1 VSRAARY
8 CRFLNC
14 ATLLA
19 LTTVCIASL
28 AEAETI
34 PKWGL
39 VDQRIRTAVYSPD
52 EVYRLYGFVGFHLD
66 LEFEADESFTSMSG
80 GDLGALTY
88 SAHDNVLTLKPKVAS
103 AEMNLA
109 VSTTKRRYYFEYSVS
124 AQSPSRVPS
133 QVMYAVRFSYPASSG
148 SPDGLTSEGRVRLE
162 LARASQNRPRNIDYW
177 FCGNPALKP
186 ISASDD
192 GVHTRLTFGAKDELP
207 AVFVRNDDDSESLLN
222 FNVEGGDVIIH
233 RVARRFIVRRGKLV
247 GCIVNKG
254 FVGSGERLESGTVAP
269 DVQRERKDPRL

>member
-1 VSRAARY
+1 MNRAARY
-8 CRFLNC
+8 CRSINC
-14 ATLLA
+14 TLVLA
-19 LTTVCIASL
+19 LTAVCIVGL
-28 AEAETI
+28 ADAETI
-34 PKWGL
+34 PKRGL
-39 VDQRIRTAVYSPD
+39 VDQRIRTAVYSAD

-66 LEFEADESFTSMSG
+66 LEFEADESFTSLAG

-124 AQSPSRVPS
+124 AQPPTRFPG
-133 QVMYAVRFSYPASSG
+133 QVMYAVRFSYPAPPA
-148 SPDGLTSEGRVRLE
+148 PDGLTPEERVRQE
-162 LARASQNRPRNIDYW
+162 LARASQNRPRNVDYW
-177 FCGNPALKP
+177 FCGNSAVKP
-186 ISASDD
+186 VAASDD

-222 FNVEGGDVIIH
+222 FNVEDGDVIIH
-233 RVARRFIVRRGKLV
+233 RVARRFIVRRGKLL

-254 FVGSGERLESGTVAP
+254 FGGSGERLESGTVAP
-269 DVQRERKDPRL
+269 GVQRERKDPRP

>member
-1 VSRAARY
+1 M
-8 CRFLNC
+8 
-14 ATLLA
+14 
-19 LTTVCIASL
+19 SL
-28 AEAETI
+28 AATKRCSMSCAFVLAMVAACVVRFADAEAV
-34 PKWGL
+34 PKPGL

-66 LEFEADESFTSMSG
+66 LEFEADESFSSLSG

-124 AQSPSRVPS
+124 AQPPGRFPG
-133 QVMYAVRFSYPASSG
+133 QVMYAVRFTYPALK
-148 SPDGLTSEGRVRLE
+148 SPGDGLTLEERVRLE
-162 LARASQNRPRNIDYW
+162 LARASQNRPRNVDYW
-177 FCGNPALKP
+177 FCGNPAVRP
-186 ISASDD
+186 SAASDD

-222 FNVEGGDVIIH
+222 FNVEDGDVIIH

-254 FVGSGERLESGTVAP
+254 FMGSGERLESGTVAP
-269 DVQRERKDPRL
+269 DVQRERKDVHP